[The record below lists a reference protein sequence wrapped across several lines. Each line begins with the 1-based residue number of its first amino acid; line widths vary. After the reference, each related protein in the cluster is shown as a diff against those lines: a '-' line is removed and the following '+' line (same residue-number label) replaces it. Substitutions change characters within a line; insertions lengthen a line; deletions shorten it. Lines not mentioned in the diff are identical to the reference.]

1 MNIYFS
7 TFGCKVNSFESAAM
21 AQLLRD
27 AGHTVVESDE
37 RADVIVV
44 NSCTVTAN
52 GDKKVRQYLRAR
64 KRAHPDLVTVLCGC
78 FPQAYP
84 ELARA
89 YTEADILMGT
99 GNRAALP
106 GLLDEFLRTRAR
118 VEDIQPNST
127 KEFELLRA
135 ERLDGYTRA
144 FLKIEDGC
152 ERYCAYCVIPYAR
165 GPVRSM
171 PLRELRRQAE
181 RLAGNGYREIVLTGI
196 NLSFFGREEGFT
208 LADAVETIAELPG
221 IERIRLSSLEPDLLT
236 HEGLARMAAT
246 GKLCPQ
252 FHLALQSGCDATL
265 RRMNRKYTTADYT
278 AVADDIRSLF
288 DRPTF
293 TTDVMVG
300 FAGETEAD
308 FETSRAFVEQF
319 GFLKCHVFPYSRRE
333 GTAGARLPGQ
343 LEKREKDRRAASMSE
358 SAERA
363 RLQVMESFV
372 GAEARV
378 ILEQPQPSGGFDGYD
393 DRYLPCLVAGEGLR
407 SGATVNGTITHI
419 ADGRCVVEAHREIP
433 AH

>member
-1 MNIYFS
+1 MKLYFS

-21 AQLLRD
+21 AQLMRE
-27 AGHTVVESDE
+27 AGHTVVEHDD
-37 RADVIVV
+37 RADVVVV

-52 GDKKVRQYLRAR
+52 GDKKVRQYLRGC
-64 KRAHPDLVTVLCGC
+64 KRANPAVVTVLCGC

-84 ELARA
+84 ALARQYAEA
-89 YTEADILMGT
+89 YILMGT

-106 GLLDEFLRTRAR
+106 ALLDEFLRTRAR
-118 VEDIQPNST
+118 VEDIRPNAN
-127 KEFELLRA
+127 KAFELLRA
-135 ERLDGYTRA
+135 ERLDGHTRA

-171 PLRELRRQAE
+171 PLRELRRQAG
-181 RLAGNGYREIVLTGI
+181 RLAENGYREIVLTGI
-196 NLSFFGREEGFT
+196 NLSFFGREEGFN
-208 LADAVETIAELPG
+208 LADAVEAVAELPG
-221 IERIRLSSLEPDLLT
+221 VERIRLSSLEPDLLT

-265 RRMNRKYTTADYT
+265 RRMNRKYTTAEFE
-278 AVADDIRSLF
+278 AVADGIRALF

-308 FETSRAFVEQF
+308 FETSRAFVERF

-333 GTAGARLPGQ
+333 GTAGARLPVQ
-343 LEKREKDRRAASMSE
+343 LEKREKERRAALMSG

-363 RLQVMESFV
+363 RRRVLESFV
-372 GAEARV
+372 GDEARV
-378 ILEQPQPSGGFDGYD
+378 ILEQPLAGGFDGYD
-393 DRYLPCLVAGEGLR
+393 DRYLPCLAVGEGLR
-407 SGATVNGTITHI
+407 PSLTVRGRI
-419 ADGRCVVEAHREIP
+419 ARVENGRCVVEARV
-433 AH
+433 